1 MAAPASTSAPLT
13 ITPCR
18 IQIQNIVST
27 KIRFEKELEVSKDY
41 LKELRGKSGEEKKKL
56 EEQCNAF
63 EKEIQKMKKHVEE
76 LDEKREEYEKEI
88 PKITLEHKERVRV
101 FHQSLDGKTA

>member
-1 MAAPASTSAPLT
+1 
-13 ITPCR
+13 
-18 IQIQNIVST
+18 
-27 KIRFEKELEVSKDY
+27 
-41 LKELRGKSGEEKKKL
+41 
-56 EEQCNAF
+56 
-63 EKEIQKMKKHVEE
+63 MKKHVEE